1 MGLSPCCSN
10 VGIIEESY
18 QEENQEVNMNL
29 TLLN

>member
-10 VGIIEESY
+10 LGTIEESF
-18 QEENQEVNMNL
+18 QEENHQVNMNL